1 MANTPISLKQW
12 VDFQLPLT
20 VRQPIVPPAIVGV
33 PVNLTGAT
41 ATGSIFKG
49 FQAETAYPFV
59 ITFDTDRTTGK
70 LTVSMADSAV
80 AAIPYGMYLYQ
91 IRVEDSQGITLL
103 YLEGVATIE
112 AGRNPNA

>member
-1 MANTPISLKQW
+1 MTNTPIALKQW

-20 VRQPIVPPAIVGV
+20 VRNPVVPPATVGT

-49 FQAETAYPFV
+49 FTAEAAYPFV
-59 ITFDTDRTTGK
+59 ITFDSDRSTGK
-70 LTVSMADSAV
+70 LTVSMTDSAI

-91 IRVEDSQGITLL
+91 VRVEDSQNITLL

-112 AGRNPNA
+112 AGRNPNG